1 MLPGVRRLL
10 ALAGLALSLAL
21 PVGAAGDASEQAVV
35 PLAPAEQRVEPL
47 TPQGEQQIE
56 AVDLTG
62 QQDVGEGTKSDS
74 RRAAET
80 AGKVVLGVF
89 AAAIALAAAAAS
101 LLLL

>member
-1 MLPGVRRLL
+1 MLPGVTRLL
-10 ALAGLALSLAL
+10 ALAGLVLSLAL
-21 PVGAAGDASEQAVV
+21 PIGAASEVPEQSVV

-47 TPQGEQQIE
+47 VPQGEQQIE
-56 AVDLTG
+56 AVDQAGLQGVG
-62 QQDVGEGTKSDS
+62 QGTKSES

>member
-1 MLPGVRRLL
+1 MPSFPGYTLPDELRMLAEQIRRF
-10 ALAGLALSLAL
+10 
-21 PVGAAGDASEQAVV
+21 VQEEII
-35 PLAPAEQRVEPL
+35 PAEQRVEPL